1 MLSPSA
7 RPRAEDPDPGPL
19 RDFEQLKVAS
29 REEYVSANTVAL
41 GTILI
46 ADVNQSAREVLEM
59 MLRRH
64 GYRVFAV
71 SDGQQALQLLEQEA
85 IDLALID
92 VVMPGQ
98 TGFAVCRAAKDRP
111 ETRLTPIVLI
121 TGLGGV
127 EDRIQGIEAGA
138 DDFLNKPVRK
148 EELLARVKSLVRI
161 KRFTDELESAETV
174 VFTLAASIEA
184 KDLYTEGHCDRLS
197 RYSVALGERLELS
210 QEDLIALR
218 RGGVVHD
225 IGKVAV
231 PERVLLK
238 PGSLDAHERELMET
252 HTVIGERICAPL
264 KSFRQVLPII
274 RSHHERQD
282 GSGYPDHLKSDQIP
296 LTARVLQTVDIYD
309 ALTTDRPYRKALS
322 SERAVAILHDEV
334 RRGWWDG
341 TLVDEFE
348 KLLKDS
354 LDGGTGKPVVV
365 PILGFPQ
372 GSARGGNDRRVSRE
386 PKEAVVTS

>member
-1 MLSPSA
+1 VLSPSA
-7 RPRAEDPDPGPL
+7 RPCAESPDPGPL
-19 RDFEQLKVAS
+19 WDFEQLKDAP
-29 REEYVSANTVAL
+29 REEAVSANTIAL

-46 ADVNQSAREVLEM
+46 ADDNQSAREVLEM
-59 MLRRH
+59 MLRTH

-71 SDGQQALQLLEQEA
+71 SDGQQALQLLQQEA

-98 TGFAVCRAAKDRP
+98 TGFAVCRASKDRP
-111 ETRLTPIVLI
+111 ETRLIPIVLI
-121 TGLGGV
+121 AGLGRV
-127 EDRIQGIEAGA
+127 EDRIRGIEAGA
-138 DDFLNKPVRK
+138 DDFLSKPVRK

-174 VFTLAASIEA
+174 VFTLAVSIEA
-184 KDLYTEGHCDRLS
+184 KDPYTEGHCDRLS

-238 PGSLDAHERELMET
+238 PGPLDAHERKLMGT

-264 KSFRQVLPII
+264 KSFGQVLPII
-274 RSHHERQD
+274 RWHHERQD
-282 GSGYPDHLKSDQIP
+282 GSGYPDHLKGGQIP
-296 LTARVLQTVDIYD
+296 LIARVLQTVDIYD

-322 SERAVAILHDEV
+322 SERAFAILHDEV

-354 LDGGTGKPVVV
+354 PEGWTGKPVV

-372 GSARGGNDRRVSRE
+372 GSTRGGNDRRVSRE
-386 PKEAVVTS
+386 RKEAVITS